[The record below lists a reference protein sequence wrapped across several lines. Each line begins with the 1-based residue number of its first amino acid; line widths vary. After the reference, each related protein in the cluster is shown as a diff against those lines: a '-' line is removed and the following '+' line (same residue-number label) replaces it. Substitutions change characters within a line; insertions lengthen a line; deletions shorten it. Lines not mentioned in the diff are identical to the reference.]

1 MHLKKWFNFKYLYQN
16 FKKSKSL
23 LIFLI
28 CAVFFIN
35 LWLVGVNLLSGNIVI
50 NFNALS
56 NISAVI
62 AFILPPLLAYNLFG
76 FVFKRKEV
84 DFIMSKPISR
94 RQIYISN
101 IIGGIIYIFIII
113 LLNTLG
119 FILLNLFTDLFIPA
133 GAIIDYFIFWLFT
146 YIFVFIVSVVG
157 ISLSGSKI
165 GAFVIIALIILLY
178 PCLSLINESLK
189 TNTEYN
195 VNLVCN
201 DESCLPD
208 EVYCSNDAG
217 CLEALASEEYSY
229 PVDSMFTGVFT
240 TPIDYYRDGF
250 TNYSLIKTIILTI
263 VYGVIGYFLFKHRK
277 MENSEVSFKNNKVY
291 QIVKLLTYIPV
302 TYIAF
307 YLWLSDGAFLLVSII
322 ICVGYYFIYDLI
334 MKRELKE
341 ILKLISEIL
350 VYTALFVG
358 IYFIVGLYNNNVTKE
373 LNIPDEVR
381 ISMPINNGY
390 SNYPQ
395 EVVIKDKDLIREL
408 ISLDEKD
415 YTHAITIYLSDK
427 YYIVRYI
434 NQEKYGRLLD
444 EIDEGDIG
452 PEFTEDNILHITS
465 ATNLRTVIPA
475 TDEVK
480 KLIVN
485 FLNSST
491 IGGNEINNY
500 IRIYKY
506 EDHELKSLS
515 FDVANDL
522 ELLNYVKNYLNNAFL
537 ENFDGDLWGID
548 ARLPEGYS
556 IILRQHREELLRYL
570 EEHKYDELTEDSVI
584 LYSNADRYYIN
595 RNTMEEFLMEYDLN
609 DAGED
614 T

>member
-16 FKKSKSL
+16 FKKSKSI
-23 LIFLI
+23 LIFLV

-35 LWLVGVNLLSGNIVI
+35 LWLVGVNLLSGNII
-50 NFNALS
+50 IDFDSLS

-62 AFILPPLLAYNLFG
+62 AFILPVILAFSLFG

-94 RQIYISN
+94 RQIYVSN
-101 IIGGIIYIFIII
+101 IFGGIVYIFVII

-119 FILLNLFTDLFIPA
+119 FTLLALFTDLFIPA
-133 GAIIDYFIFWLFT
+133 GAIIDYFVFWLFT
-146 YIFVFIVSVVG
+146 YIFVFIVSIVG
-157 ISLSGSKI
+157 ISISGSRI
-165 GAFVIIALIILLY
+165 GAIVIVALIILLY
-178 PCLSLINESLK
+178 PCLSVMNESLK
-189 TNTEYN
+189 NNTEYK
-195 VNLVCN
+195 VNLVCR
-201 DESCLPD
+201 DEDCFPST
-208 EVYCSNDAG
+208 EYCVG
-217 CLEALASEEYSY
+217 EKCLEQIDNNEYIY
-229 PVDSMFTGVFT
+229 DVDTMFTGVFT

-263 VYGVIGYFLFKHRK
+263 VYGVCGYFLFKHRK
-277 MENSEVSFKNNKVY
+277 MENSDVSFKDNKVY

-307 YLWLSDGAFLLVSII
+307 YLWLNDNAFLLVSII
-322 ICVGYYFIYDLI
+322 ICIGYYFIYDLI
-334 MKRELKE
+334 MKKELKD
-341 ILKLISEIL
+341 IFKLISEIL

-358 IYFIVGLYNNNVTKE
+358 IYFIVGLYNNNASKE
-373 LNIPDEVR
+373 LDIPDEVK
-381 ISMPINNGY
+381 ISMPVNNGY

-395 EVVIKDKDLIREL
+395 EVVIDNKDLINEL
-408 ISLDEKD
+408 ISLDGRD
-415 YTHAITIYLSDK
+415 YAYQITIYLSDK

-434 NQEKYGRLLD
+434 TPEKYEHLLA
-444 EIDEGDIG
+444 EIDKKDIE

-465 ATNLRTVIPA
+465 TVNLRTVIPA

-480 KLIVN
+480 KLIVK
-485 FLNSST
+485 FLNSSNT
-491 IGGNEINNY
+491 GSNEVNRY
-500 IRIYKY
+500 ITIYKY
-506 EDHELKSLS
+506 ENHELKTLS

-522 ELLNYVKNYLNNAFL
+522 ELLNYVKNYLNDAFL
-537 ENFDGDLWGID
+537 ENFDGDLWGND
-548 ARLPEGYS
+548 ERLPEGYS
-556 IILRQHREELLRYL
+556 IILRQHRDELLQYL

-584 LYSNADRYYIN
+584 LYSNLDRYYIN